1 MIRRDYIL
9 RMIEEFCRGLARLR
23 AYVEFSD
30 WKEATDALDGE
41 LQKLIGLGASAV
53 VQKSETELLAN
64 VIRGEATSAV
74 AEKTLMLV
82 RLLKE
87 AGDVAVGQGQ
97 AEQSH
102 TFYLK
107 GLHLLLQV
115 IARGEALEFP
125 EFVPQVEAFVQAL
138 QDMVLP
144 MPTQAMLMQHYEKA
158 DQFAKAENALFAI
171 LDQEPD
177 NPNVLDLGIAFFRR
191 LEKRSDRILEEGE
204 LPRPELE
211 AGLKELQGR
220 RAGLSA
226 YSSPSK

>member
-30 WKEATDALDGE
+30 WKEASDVLDE
-41 LQKLIGLGASAV
+41 EFQKLIGLGAEAV
-53 VQKSETELLAN
+53 AQKSETELLAS

-82 RLLKE
+82 TLLKE
-87 AGDVAVGQGQ
+87 AGDVAAGQDRVEEGR
-97 AEQSH
+97 
-102 TFYLK
+102 TYYLK
-107 GLHLLLQV
+107 GLHLLLEV

-125 EFVPQVEAFVQAL
+125 EFVPQVEVFVLAL
-138 QDMVLP
+138 QVSVLP
-144 MPTQAMLMQHYEKA
+144 VQTQAMLMQHYEKT
-158 DQFAKAENALFAI
+158 DQFAKAEDSFFAI

-177 NPNVLDLGIAFFRR
+177 NPNVLDLGTAFYRR
-191 LEKRSDRILEEGE
+191 LESRTDRILEEGN

-211 AGLKELQGR
+211 AGLKELQER
-220 RAGLSA
+220 RAALTA
-226 YSSPSK
+226 HSSPS

>member
-1 MIRRDYIL
+1 MIRRDYII

-23 AYVEFSD
+23 AYIEVSD
-30 WKEATDALDGE
+30 WKEASDALDE
-41 LQKLIGLGASAV
+41 EFRKLIGLGAEGVA
-53 VQKSETELLAN
+53 QKSETELLAN

-82 RLLKE
+82 TLLKE
-87 AGDVAVGQGQ
+87 AGDVATRQDRFEEGR
-97 AEQSH
+97 AY
-102 TFYLK
+102 YLK

-125 EFVPQVEAFVQAL
+125 EFVPQVEVFVLAL

-144 MPTQAMLMQHYEKA
+144 VPTEAMLMQHYEKT
-158 DQFAKAENALFAI
+158 DQFAKAEDAFFAM

-177 NPNVLDLGIAFFRR
+177 NPSLIDLGTAFYRR
-191 LEKRSDRILEEGE
+191 LESRTDRILEEGN

-211 AGLKELQGR
+211 AGLKELNER
-220 RAGLSA
+220 RAALSGH
-226 YSSPSK
+226 SSPS

>member
-23 AYVEFSD
+23 AYIEFED
-30 WKEATDALDGE
+30 WKQASNALDGE
-41 LQKLIGLGASAV
+41 FQKLIGLGAEAV
-53 VQKSETELLAN
+53 VQKSETELFAN

-87 AGDVAVGQGQ
+87 AGDVAVGEGRNN
-97 AEQSH
+97 ESH
-102 TFYLK
+102 AYYLK
-107 GLHLLLQV
+107 GLHLLLDV

-125 EFVPQVEAFVQAL
+125 EFVPQVEAFVLAL
-138 QDMVLP
+138 RDIVLP
-144 MPTQAMLMQHYEKA
+144 VSTQAKLMQHYEKS
-158 DQFAKAENALFAI
+158 DQFARAEDALFAI

-177 NPNVLDLGIAFFRR
+177 NPGVFDLGTEFYRR
-191 LEKRSDRILEEGE
+191 LERRTDRILEEGN
-204 LPRPELE
+204 LPRAELE
-211 AGLKELQGR
+211 AGLKELQER
-220 RAGLSA
+220 KAALAA